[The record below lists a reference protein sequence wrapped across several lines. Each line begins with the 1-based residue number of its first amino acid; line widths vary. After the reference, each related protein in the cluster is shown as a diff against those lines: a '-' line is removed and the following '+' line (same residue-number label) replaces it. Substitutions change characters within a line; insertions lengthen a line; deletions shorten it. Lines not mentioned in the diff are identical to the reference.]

1 MNAAPN
7 AGGSAPGIPG
17 AAPSAPSGLVMLA
30 LAILNLGAQLIIT
43 MARLVPGLAIAAAFV
58 ALVLLGHEG
67 WAVGPFVLLVASIL
81 VAPWAWGR
89 P

>member
-17 AAPSAPSGLVMLA
+17 AAPSAPSGLALLA
-30 LAILNLGAQLIIT
+30 IAILNLGFQVLTAF
-43 MARLVPGLAIAAAFV
+43 ARLMPGLALLAAFV

-67 WAVGPFVLLVASIL
+67 WAIGPFVLLCASFLI
-81 VAPWAWGR
+81 APWAWGR
-89 P
+89 